1 MTVSTVDAVVRPVD
15 ASQRRAARAVG
26 CLYLVGMATGI
37 LAQTLAP
44 GNFADGA
51 RDIVANARL
60 LRLGAAID
68 VLNTASDT
76 ALIVAFFVLLR
87 PVGRNLAA
95 LGAAWRLAQVA
106 ITASFALTNV
116 VVLQLLSDADE
127 VRALTTDQA
136 AALAWVAS
144 SAHTTGYGIGWVF
157 AGLGSTVF
165 AFLLFKSRY
174 VPQPLAAWGIFSSV
188 LWVVGSLVMIIFPE
202 AGSAANPGLFVP
214 MFIFEVTTGLWL
226 LIKGVRSGS

>member
-1 MTVSTVDAVVRPVD
+1 VSVPGRE
-15 ASQRRAARAVG
+15 
-26 CLYLVGMATGI
+26 ATGI

-44 GNFADGA
+44 GTFTDGPGQTDAA
-51 RDIVANARL
+51 RELVANARL

-68 VLNTASDT
+68 VLNTVSDT
-76 ALIVAFFVLLR
+76 ALIVAYFVLLR
-87 PVGRNLAA
+87 PIGRSLAA

-106 ITASFALTNV
+106 ITASFALTSI
-116 VVLQLLSDADE
+116 VVLQLLSGADE
-127 VRALTTDQA
+127 VQALTTDQA

-144 SAHTTGYGIGWVF
+144 TSHTTGYGIGWVF

-165 AFLLFKSRY
+165 AYLLFRSRY

-188 LWVVGSLVMIIFPE
+188 LWVVGSLTMIVFPE
-202 AGSAANPGLFVP
+202 AGPVAKPGLFVP

-226 LIKGVRSGS
+226 LIKGVRTDTRSSV